1 MDLLPN
7 INYMHV
13 QAKTNAIVIVIY
25 FINVLYTYVL
35 DKRVDKDFGPLIN
48 DIWDSGTEHIQI
60 YFWKIML
67 IL

>member
-1 MDLLPN
+1 
-7 INYMHV
+7 MHV

-48 DIWDSGTEHIQI
+48 DIWDSGTEHIPI
-60 YFWKIML
+60 YFLKNNVDI
-67 IL
+67 

>member
-1 MDLLPN
+1 MKFTLNGIAWIPN

-13 QAKTNAIVIVIY
+13 QAKTNAIVVVIY
-25 FINVLYTYVL
+25 FVNVLYTYVL

-60 YFWKIML
+60 YF
-67 IL
+67 

>member
-60 YFWKIML
+60 YF
-67 IL
+67 